1 MNTAIISIG
10 SNTARKDALVRDAL
24 NRLGTTV
31 LDATPPFADPDDNL
45 PSAPYLNIIACIAT
59 NLDYDSLRLRFKAL
73 EREAGR
79 SPSSKDVGL
88 VPLDIDIVVFNGEVK
103 RPADFDRL
111 YFQHGYSRLSITRP

>member
-1 MNTAIISIG
+1 M
-10 SNTARKDALVRDAL
+10 RDAL

-31 LDATPPFADPDDNL
+31 LDATPPFADPDDNR

-59 NLDYDSLRLRFKAL
+59 ELDYDSLRLRFKVL

-79 SPSSKDVGL
+79 TPSSKDVGL